1 LVLVAQACMRS
12 IVKQPDGISRVT
24 RVLPVR
30 SLVVLHWVQAWV
42 PQQVVKAQ
50 QQRVRVPVRSALTF
64 IAVIS
69 EHAGLI
75 EHRIIYERTN
85 KRR

>member
-1 LVLVAQACMRS
+1 
-12 IVKQPDGISRVT
+12 
-24 RVLPVR
+24 
-30 SLVVLHWVQAWV
+30 VVPHWVQAWV
-42 PQQVVKAQ
+42 PQQVVKVQ
-50 QQRVRVPVRSALTF
+50 QQRVPVRVRSALTF

-75 EHRIIYERTN
+75 EHTIIYERTN